1 ETPRRQ
7 AVPSHRVDRWLAQR
21 ILVAVGVPGIRIV
34 LWDGEEV
41 SIRDAPPSAR
51 IMIHDRPTLLRLIA
65 NANLHFGDA
74 YASGRLELE
83 GDLLEF
89 LISVH
94 RARPTSSRGA
104 SMLLDKIG
112 RLLHL
117 RSVNT
122 RCGSRHNIHRHYDIG
137 NDFYKLWLDREMV
150 YSCAYFTSPDISLD
164 EAQLAKMD
172 YVCRKLWLQPGET
185 VVEVGSGWGAMA
197 LYMARRYGVKV
208 KAFNIC
214 RSQISFARE
223 RAAREGLD
231 SRVEFIEDDYRNI
244 SGSFDALVSLGMLEH
259 VGAEHYRDYGKMI
272 DRCLGPNG
280 RGLVQ
285 TIGQNRAGP
294 INSWIDRRIFPGA
307 YPPSMRQMADFLDPW
322 KLSVLDL
329 ENLRLHYARTL
340 GRWRDRFDSW
350 QSAVAAMFDDRFV
363 RMWRLYLNGSIAAFT
378 AGGLQLFQVTFARPG
393 LNAVPWTRS
402 RLYAGETNA

>member
-1 ETPRRQ
+1 
-7 AVPSHRVDRWLAQR
+7 
-21 ILVAVGVPGIRIV
+21 
-34 LWDGEEV
+34 
-41 SIRDAPPSAR
+41 
-51 IMIHDRPTLLRLIA
+51 
-65 NANLHFGDA
+65 
-74 YASGRLELE
+74 
-83 GDLLEF
+83 
-89 LISVH
+89 
-94 RARPTSSRGA
+94 
-104 SMLLDKIG
+104 
-112 RLLHL
+112 
-117 RSVNT
+117 
-122 RCGSRHNIHRHYDIG
+122 
-137 NDFYKLWLDREMV
+137 
-150 YSCAYFTSPDISLD
+150 
-164 EAQLAKMD
+164 
-172 YVCRKLWLQPGET
+172 
-185 VVEVGSGWGAMA
+185 
-197 LYMARRYGVKV
+197 
-208 KAFNIC
+208 
-214 RSQISFARE
+214 
-223 RAAREGLD
+223 
-231 SRVEFIEDDYRNI
+231 
-244 SGSFDALVSLGMLEH
+244 
-259 VGAEHYRDYGKMI
+259 MI

-340 GRWRDRFDSW
+340 GRWRDRFDSR